1 MAPNEASLILLCSI
15 MFETFIKRPVLS
27 LIISLFITLLGIL
40 ALFTLPITQFP
51 DIVPP
56 SVVVTANYTGANAE
70 VSTNAVAIPLER
82 AINGVAGMTYMNSV
96 STNNGTTL
104 IQVFFKVGTDPD
116 IAAVN
121 VQNRVTTVLDE
132 LPEEVIKAGVTT
144 EKEVNSMLM
153 YLNVYSDDQ
162 TADERFIYNF
172 TDINILKELKRI
184 EGVGFAQIMGLRDY
198 AMRVWLKP
206 DRLAAYE
213 ISSDDVVTALRKQ
226 NVEAAP
232 GQTGIGSDK
241 SINMQQY
248 VLRYPGKF
256 TESEEYKNIPIR
268 ANADGSIIRIKD
280 IADVEFGSLDYEMVS
295 KTDGRPSASIMLKQL
310 PGSNAQEVIKNVKD
324 RMAELQ
330 DSSFPPGMKYTMG
343 YDVSRFLDASVTSVL
358 VTLLEAFI
366 LVFIVVYIFLQDFR
380 STLIPAL
387 AVPVCLVGALFFM
400 QMLGF
405 SINLLTLFAL
415 VLAIGIVV
423 DNAIVVVEAVYAKME
438 EEHLQPMEATLA
450 AMKEV
455 GKPVVAITLV
465 MSAVFVPVAFLSG
478 PVGIF
483 YRQFSLTLASAI
495 VISGINALTLTPALC
510 AIILRSPHDKPA
522 AKGFMAKLFSGFNK
536 GYNKT
541 SVGYHGLISRI
552 AGRRTLTFALLMGF
566 FMATWGMASVLPSG
580 FIPTE
585 DQGMIYVNVNTPPGA
600 TVDRTEAVLNQIDS
614 ISRKMQSVET
624 VSTLA
629 GYSLVN
635 EVSGASY
642 GMGMINL
649 VGWGDRDQSVTDVIA
664 ELKSATAH
672 IMDAEIEFFPPPT
685 VPGFG
690 NSSGVEMRILD
701 KTGKDDLNKTAVVLD
716 KFMADL
722 TATPELVSVSSTF
735 DVSFPQYLIKVD
747 YDQAAKKG
755 ISVENAMT
763 TLQTLMGSFYA
774 TNFIRYGQMYK
785 VMVQAGP
792 NYREKPEDVL
802 KLFIKNDNGEMLPFS
817 SFITMERVY
826 GPEQIT
832 RYNMY
837 SSAMLTGEAAPGFSS
852 GQAIESAEKVAANLP
867 AGYEIEWSGMTREQ
881 ILSGNQAVYVFALCL
896 VFVYMILAA
905 QYESFLL
912 PLPVL
917 LSLPAG
923 VFGAFLFLK
932 IFGLENNIYAQ
943 VALVMLIGLLAKN
956 AILIV
961 EFAILKQQEGMS
973 FLQAA
978 VEGSVARLRPIL
990 MTSFAF
996 AAGLIPL
1003 MLASGAGALG
1013 NRSIG
1018 TAAVGG
1024 MVIGTIAGVI
1034 VIPGLYV
1041 LFSSFMKKKKEEP
1054 GAGPDNGADP
1064 DNDSGT
1070 GAQGKGK
1077 KRTVAELAGIPLI
1090 GVVLF
1095 LSSCASKK
1103 DVPDYAHRSLPEAYA
1118 TSLDTNTV
1126 ASTAWRDFFKDE
1138 HLIALIDTALAN
1150 NPDMKQTLHRIEI
1163 AKANLRMRKGAA
1175 LPNLDL
1181 SVEAGLRKY
1190 GFYTMDGIGNYDTN
1204 FSDNLK
1210 ENERL
1215 PDPLPDY
1222 FVGIRTSWE
1231 IDLWGKLKNRKQA
1244 ALNKFL
1250 ASYEGQRLV
1259 QTELVSNV
1267 AAAYFELLT
1276 LDDALGILN
1285 RNIDLQQR
1293 SMQIIEVQKLAG
1305 AATELGVQ
1313 QFKAVLSNSKAKQQ
1327 EVLEEISMLEN
1338 HLNSLTGKFNTLV
1351 VRRKNGLETFITAD
1365 TLASGTPIQMLAL
1378 RPDIRQA
1385 GLELIASNKEVKA
1398 ARAAFLPAVVLAP
1411 YIGMQ
1416 SFDAGKLF
1424 NTPTSVAYGLLGGI
1438 TAPIFSQKR
1447 IKAEYD
1453 SYAASY
1459 GIAFQEYEKLVI
1471 NAYKEVQD
1479 ALKSEDF
1486 IKQRRTHITAEV
1498 QALNAAVKA
1507 ANDLFLAGRVTYLDI
1522 LNTQRS
1528 VLDAEINEAL
1538 AKKQEVLNR
1547 ISLYK
1552 ALGGGW
1558 K

>member
-1 MAPNEASLILLCSI
+1 
-15 MFETFIKRPVLS
+15 MFEKFIKRPVLS
-27 LIISLFITLLGIL
+27 LVISLFITLLGGL
-40 ALFTLPITQFP
+40 ALFTLPVTQFP

-104 IQVFFKVGTDPD
+104 IQVFFKVGTDSD

-153 YLNVYSDDQ
+153 YLNVFSDDE

-206 DRLAAYE
+206 DRLAAYQ
-213 ISSDDVVTALRKQ
+213 ISSEDVIEALRKQ

-256 TESEEYKNIPIR
+256 TKESEYENIPIR

-280 IADVEFGSLDYEMVS
+280 IADIEFGSLDYEMVS

-310 PGSNAQEVIKNVKD
+310 PGSNAQDVIKKVKD
-324 RMAELQ
+324 KMAELQ
-330 DSSFPPGMKYTMG
+330 DTSFPPGMKYTMG
-343 YDVSRFLDASVTSVL
+343 YDVSRFLDASISSV
-358 VTLLEAFI
+358 VKTLIEAFL
-366 LVFIVVYIFLQDFR
+366 LVFIVVFIFLQDFR

-387 AVPVCLVGALFFM
+387 AVPVCLIGALFFM

-438 EEHLQPMEATLA
+438 EEHLPPMQATIA
-450 AMKEV
+450 AMNEV
-455 GKPVVAITLV
+455 GGAVVAITLV

-510 AIILRSPHDKPA
+510 AIILRSPHDKPE
-522 AKGFMAKLFSGFNK
+522 AKGWLAKFFKRFNK
-536 GYNKT
+536 VYDKTAKGYEGILT
-541 SVGYHGLISRI
+541 RT
-552 AGRRTLTFALLMGF
+552 AGRRTLTFGLLIGF
-566 FMATWGMASVLPSG
+566 FAATWGMSVLLPSG

-585 DQGMIYVNVNTPPGA
+585 DQGMIYVNVTTPPGA
-600 TVDRTEAVLNQIDS
+600 TVDRTEAVLTEIDK
-614 ISRKMQSVET
+614 ISREMKAVET
-624 VSTLA
+624 VSTLG

-649 VGWGDRDQSVTDVIA
+649 VAWEDRKESVDDIIA
-664 ELKSATAH
+664 ELKKKTAH

-690 NSSGVEMRILD
+690 NSSGFELRVLD
-701 KTGKDDLNKTAVVLD
+701 KTGNDDLNATSDVLK
-716 KFMADL
+716 KFIEEL
-722 TATPELVSVSSTF
+722 ESTPEVGNVFTSF
-735 DVSFPQYLIKVD
+735 DVNFPQYELHVD
-747 YDQAAKKG
+747 YDMAAKQG
-755 ISVENAMT
+755 VSVENAMA
-763 TLQTLMGSFYA
+763 TLQTLMGSYYA

-792 NYREKPEDVL
+792 GYREKPEDVL
-802 KLFIKNDNGEMLPFS
+802 KLYIKNEQGKMLPFS
-817 SFITMERVY
+817 SFITMKRVY

-832 RYNMY
+832 RYNMF
-837 SSAMLTGEAAPGFSS
+837 SSAMLNGDAAEGYSS
-852 GQAIESAEKVAANLP
+852 GEVIEAVEKVAQNLP
-867 AGYEIEWSGMTREQ
+867 QGYDIEWTGMTREQ
-881 ILSGNQAVYVFALCL
+881 IISGNQALYVFALCL
-896 VFVYMILAA
+896 LFVYLILAA

-923 VFGAFLFLK
+923 VFGAFFFLK

-943 VALVMLIGLLAKN
+943 VALVMLIGLLGKN

-961 EFAILKQQEGMS
+961 EYAILKQKQGMS
-973 FLQAA
+973 YLQAA
-978 VEGSVARLRPIL
+978 IEGAMARLRPIL

-996 AAGLIPL
+996 VAGLIPL
-1003 MLASGAGALG
+1003 MFASGAGALG

-1018 TAAVGG
+1018 VASVGG
-1024 MVIGTIAGVI
+1024 MLIGTIIGVL

-1041 LFSSFMKKKKEEP
+1041 LFSKNKKKKKAKLAVAAP
-1054 GAGPDNGADP
+1054 LVLLLLGACSIK
-1064 DNDSGT
+1064 NDVKEHQHQAIPQNFKEQLT
-1070 GAQGKGK
+1070 D
-1077 KRTVAELAGIPLI
+1077 TVSVAKVSWKEL
-1090 GVVLF
+1090 
-1095 LSSCASKK
+1095 
-1103 DVPDYAHRSLPEAYA
+1103 
-1118 TSLDTNTV
+1118 
-1126 ASTAWRDFFKDE
+1126 FKDDN
-1138 HLIALIDTALAN
+1138 LVALIDTALVN
-1150 NPDMKQTLHRIEI
+1150 NKDLRQTLHRIEQ
-1163 AKANLRMRKGAA
+1163 AKAKLRLKKNAL
-1175 LPNLDL
+1175 LPNLNVVAD
-1181 SVEAGLRKY
+1181 AGITKY

-1210 ENERL
+1210 ADEKL
-1215 PDPLPDY
+1215 PDPLPNY
-1222 FVGIRTSWE
+1222 FLGLQTSWE
-1231 IDLWGKLKNRKQA
+1231 IDIWGKLRNQKAA
-1244 ALNKFL
+1244 ALNEFL
-1250 ASYEGQRLV
+1250 ASYEGQKLV
-1259 QTELVSNV
+1259 QTELVSQI
-1267 AAAYFELLT
+1267 ATAYFELQS
-1276 LDDALGILN
+1276 LDEELKVYN
-1285 RNIDLQQR
+1285 RNIDLQQK
-1293 SMQIIEVQKLAG
+1293 SLEVIEVKKEAG
-1305 AATELGVQ
+1305 RADELGVQ
-1313 QFKAVLSNSKAKQQ
+1313 QFRAILFNSKAKKE
-1327 EVLEEISMLEN
+1327 EVLQQMQFLQNHISF
-1338 HLNSLTGKFNTLV
+1338 LTGRFDSKVNRTQNIVQEDLFKDVKVGLPTQLV
-1351 VRRKNGLETFITAD
+1351 AN
-1365 TLASGTPIQMLAL
+1365 
-1378 RPDIRQA
+1378 RPDVRQA
-1385 GLELIASNKEVKA
+1385 LLNMKASVHDVKA
-1398 ARAAFLPAVVLAP
+1398 AKLAFLPTIALSP
-1411 YIGMQ
+1411 YIGLHA
-1416 SFDAGKLF
+1416 FDAAKFFDTKSL
-1424 NTPTSVAYGLLGGI
+1424 TWGLLGGI
-1438 TAPIFSQKR
+1438 TAPVFNQRAIRSDY
-1447 IKAEYD
+1447 EYFK
-1453 SYAASY
+1453 ASY
-1459 GIAFQEYEKLVI
+1459 GLAFEEYEKAVLK
-1471 NAYKEVQD
+1471 AFTEVKNSISAD
-1479 ALKSEDF
+1479 EYIRKRKNYVLEETKALRAS
-1486 IKQRRTHITAEV
+1486 V
-1498 QALNAAVKA
+1498 SAAQ
-1507 ANDLFLAGRVTYLDI
+1507 DLFIAGRITYLDV
-1522 LNTQRS
+1522 LNAQKS
-1528 VLDAEINEAL
+1528 VIDAEIN
-1538 AKKQEVLNR
+1538 QIEVRKELLLNQ
-1547 ISLYK
+1547 ITLYK

-1558 K
+1558 R

>member
-1 MAPNEASLILLCSI
+1 
-15 MFETFIKRPVLS
+15 MFENFIKRPVLS
-27 LIISLFITLLGIL
+27 LVISLFITLLGLL

-153 YLNVYSDDQ
+153 YLNVYSDDKS
-162 TADERFIYNF
+162 ADERFIYNF

-206 DRLAAYE
+206 DRMAAYN
-213 ISSDDVVTALRKQ
+213 ISSDDVITALRKQ

-241 SINMQQY
+241 SVNMQQY

-256 TESEEYKNIPIR
+256 SSAEEYKNIPIR
-268 ANADGSIIRIKD
+268 ANADGSIIRIQD
-280 IADVEFGSLDYEMVS
+280 IAEVEFGSLDYEMVS

-310 PGSNAQEVIKNVKD
+310 PGSNAQEVIENVKS
-324 RMAELQ
+324 RMADLKET
-330 DSSFPPGMKYTMG
+330 SFPPGMKYTMG
-343 YDVSRFLDASVTSVL
+343 YDVSRFLDASISSVL

-366 LVFIVVYIFLQDFR
+366 LVFIVVFLFLQDFR
-380 STLIPAL
+380 STLVPAL
-387 AVPVCLVGALFFM
+387 AVPVCLIGALFFM

-423 DNAIVVVEAVYAKME
+423 DNAIVVVEAVYSKME
-438 EEHLQPMEATLA
+438 EEHLQPMEATIA

-465 MSAVFVPVAFLSG
+465 MSAVFIPVAFLSG

-495 VISGINALTLTPALC
+495 IISGINALTLTPALC

-522 AKGFMAKLFSGFNK
+522 AKGWMAQFFTRFNM
-536 GYNKT
+536 GYNRM
-541 SVGYHGLISRI
+541 SGGYHRLLTRI
-552 AGRRTLTFALLMGF
+552 AGRRVLTFGLLVAF
-566 FMATWGMASVLPSG
+566 FIATWGMSSILPSG

-585 DQGMIYVNVNTPPGA
+585 DQGMIYVNVTTPPGA
-600 TVDRTEAVLNQIDS
+600 TVDRTETVLNEIDA

-649 VGWGDRDQSVTDVIA
+649 VGWGDREQSVNDVIA
-664 ELKSATAH
+664 ELRKSTAH

-690 NSSGVEMRILD
+690 NSAGVEMRLLD
-701 KTGKDDLNKTAVVLD
+701 KTGNDDLNKTSEVLN
-716 KFMADL
+716 KFMDDL
-722 TATPELVSVSSTF
+722 RATPEVGNVFSSF
-735 DVSFPQYLIKVD
+735 DVSFPQYLLKVD
-747 YDQAAKKG
+747 YDLAAKKG
-755 ISVENAMT
+755 ISVENAMN

-802 KLFIKNDNGEMLPFS
+802 KLFIKNEQGEMLPFS

-832 RYNMY
+832 RYNMF
-837 SSAMLTGEAAPGFSS
+837 SSAMLNGDAAEGFSS
-852 GQAIESAEKVAANLP
+852 GQVIEAVEKVAETLP
-867 AGYEIEWSGMTREQ
+867 PGYEIEWSGMTREQ
-881 ILSGNQAVYVFALCL
+881 ILSGNQALYIFALCL
-896 VFVYMILAA
+896 LFVYLILAA

-917 LSLPAG
+917 LCLPSG
-923 VFGAFLFLK
+923 VFGAFLFLS

-943 VALVMLIGLLAKN
+943 VALIMLIGLLGKN

-961 EFAILKQQEGMS
+961 EYAIIKQQRGMS
-973 FLQAA
+973 YLEAA
-978 VEGSVARLRPIL
+978 IEGSVVRLRPIL

-996 AAGLIPL
+996 AAGLVPL
-1003 MLASGAGALG
+1003 MIATGAGALG

-1024 MVIGTIAGVI
+1024 MIIGTIVGVI

-1041 LFSSFMKKKKEEP
+1041 LFSSFQKKKKEKKKKHKAEVI
-1054 GAGPDNGADP
+1054 AIIAVTLFI
-1064 DNDSGT
+1064 SGCS
-1070 GAQGKGK
+1070 A
-1077 KRTVAELAGIPLI
+1077 KREL
-1090 GVVLF
+1090 
-1095 LSSCASKK
+1095 
-1103 DVPDYAHRSLPEAYA
+1103 PDYEHRNVPAAFNKSM
-1118 TSLDTNTV
+1118 DTTTV
-1126 ASTAWRDFFKDE
+1126 ASQEWKAFFNDE
-1138 HLIALIDTALAN
+1138 LLVALIDSALLN
-1150 NPDMKQTLHRIEI
+1150 NTDMQQALHNIEM
-1163 AKANLRMRKGAA
+1163 ARATLRMRKSAS
-1175 LPNLDL
+1175 LPNVDL
-1181 SVEAGLRKY
+1181 AVEAGLRRY

-1204 FSDNLK
+1204 FSENLK
-1210 ENERL
+1210 EDERL

-1231 IDLWGKLKNRKQA
+1231 IDLWGKLKNRKKA
-1244 ALNKFL
+1244 ALNRFL
-1250 ASYEGQRLV
+1250 ASYEGKKLV
-1259 QTELVSNV
+1259 QTELISNV
-1267 AAAYFELLT
+1267 ASTYYELLT
-1276 LDDALGILN
+1276 LNEGLDILKK
-1285 RNIDLQQR
+1285 NIKLQQR
-1293 SMQIIEVQKLAG
+1293 SLQIIKIQKDAG
-1305 AATELGVQ
+1305 IATELGVQ
-1313 QFKAVLSNSKAKQQ
+1313 QFKAVLANSKAKEQEILQQ
-1327 EVLEEISMLEN
+1327 ISLMQN
-1338 HLNSLTGKFNTLV
+1338 HLNFLTGRFEAAVNVSKD
-1351 VRRKNGLETFITAD
+1351 GLDQFISLEA
-1365 TLASGTPIQMLAL
+1365 LNSGTPLQMISL

-1385 GLELIASNKEVKA
+1385 GLELIASNKEIKSA
-1398 ARAAFLPAVVLAP
+1398 NASFLPALVLAP
-1411 YIGMQ
+1411 YIGLQ
-1416 SFDAGKLF
+1416 SFSLDKF
-1424 NTPTSVAYGLLGGI
+1424 FDVDKSIAYGLLGGL
-1438 TAPIFSQKR
+1438 TAPLFNQHR
-1447 IKAEYD
+1447 IRAEYNT
-1453 SYAASY
+1453 YKAAY
-1459 GIAFQEYEKLVI
+1459 GIAFQDYEKTVLK
-1471 NAYKEVQD
+1471 AYNEVQD
-1479 ALKSEDF
+1479 ALKTREF
-1486 IKQRRTHITAEV
+1486 IHKKRGFIADEVKALTASV
-1498 QALNAAVKA
+1498 SA

-1522 LNTQRS
+1522 ITAQRG
-1528 VLDAEINEAL
+1528 VLDAELNEIE
-1538 AKKQEVLNR
+1538 AKKKQALNQ

>member
-1 MAPNEASLILLCSI
+1 
-15 MFETFIKRPVLS
+15 MFEQFIKRPVLS
-27 LIISLFITLLGIL
+27 LIISLFITLLGLL
-40 ALFTLPITQFP
+40 ALFTLPVTQFP

-82 AINGVAGMTYMNSV
+82 AINGVAGMTYMSSV

-153 YLNVYSDDQ
+153 YLNIYSDDE

-184 EGVGFAQIMGLRDY
+184 EGVGFVQIMGLRDY

-206 DRLAAYE
+206 DRLAAYQ
-213 ISSDDVVTALRKQ
+213 ISSDDVIAALHRQ

-256 TESEEYKNIPIR
+256 SETEDYKNIPIR

-295 KTDGRPSASIMLKQL
+295 KTDGRPSASIMMKQL
-310 PGSNAQEVIKNVKD
+310 PGSNAQDVIKSVKD
-324 RMAELQ
+324 RMAELKE
-330 DSSFPPGMKYTMG
+330 SSFPPGMKYTMG
-343 YDVSRFLDASVTSVL
+343 YDVSRFLEASISSVL
-358 VTLLEAFI
+358 ITLLEAFI

-387 AVPVCLVGALFFM
+387 AVPVCLIGALFFM

-438 EEHLQPMEATLA
+438 ETDMRPMEATIA

-465 MSAVFVPVAFLSG
+465 MSAVFIPVAFLSG

-510 AIILRSPHDKPA
+510 AIILRSPHDAPPPRGWIARFFKA
-522 AKGFMAKLFSGFNK
+522 FNRRYQQMSDSYA
-536 GYNKT
+536 GLLGKT
-541 SVGYHGLISRI
+541 
-552 AGRRTLTFALLMGF
+552 AGRKLITYALLIGF
-566 FMATWGMASVLPSG
+566 FLATWGISSILPSG

-585 DQGMIYVNVNTPPGA
+585 DQGMIYVNVTTPPGA
-600 TVDRTEAVLNQIDS
+600 TVDRTEQVLNEIDAL
-614 ISRKMQSVET
+614 SRQMGSVET

-649 VGWGDRDQSVTDVIA
+649 VAWDQRKETVDDVI
-664 ELKSATAH
+664 EQLKKETAH
-672 IMDAEIEFFPPPT
+672 IMDADIEFFPPPT

-690 NSSGVEMRILD
+690 NSSGFELRFLD
-701 KTGKDDLNKTAVVLD
+701 KTGNDDLNKTSEVVK
-716 KFMADL
+716 KFIEELKAS
-722 TATPELVSVSSTF
+722 PEVGNVFTTF
-735 DVSFPQYLIKVD
+735 DISFPQYLIKVD
-747 YDQAAKKG
+747 YDLAAKKG
-755 ISVENAMT
+755 ISVENAMN

-802 KLFIKNDNGEMLPFS
+802 KLFIKNDSGEMMPFS
-817 SFITMERVY
+817 SFITMEKVY

-837 SSAMLTGEAAPGFSS
+837 ASAMLNGDAEVGYSS
-852 GQAIESAEKVAANLP
+852 GQVIDAVERIAKNLP

-881 ILSGNQAVYVFALCL
+881 ILSGNQALYIFILCL
-896 VFVYMILAA
+896 IFVYMILAA

-923 VFGAFLFLK
+923 IFGAFLFLK
-932 IFGLENNIYAQ
+932 LVGLENNIYAQ
-943 VALVMLIGLLAKN
+943 VALVMLIGLLGKN

-961 EFAILKQQEGMS
+961 EYAIIKQKEGAS
-973 FLQAA
+973 FLKAA
-978 VEGSVARLRPIL
+978 IEGSVARLRPIL

-1003 MLASGAGALG
+1003 TIATGAGALG

-1024 MVIGTIAGVI
+1024 MIVGTIVGVI

-1041 LFSSFMKKKKEEP
+1041 LFSTMGKKVKKSTTKGALSLLLVLFVSSCGIKKE
-1054 GAGPDNGADP
+1054 AGL
-1064 DNDSGT
+1064 
-1070 GAQGKGK
+1070 QQH
-1077 KRTVAELAGIPLI
+1077 RT
-1090 GVVLF
+1090 
-1095 LSSCASKK
+1095 
-1103 DVPDYAHRSLPEAYA
+1103 LPETYH
-1118 TSLDTNTV
+1118 TSTDTLSMG
-1126 ASTAWRDFFKDE
+1126 STPWKTFFKDE
-1138 HLIALIDTALAN
+1138 QLISLIETALAN
-1150 NPDMKQTLHRIEI
+1150 NPDMTEAMHHMEL
-1163 AKANLRMRKGAA
+1163 AKAGLRLRKGAL
-1175 LPNLDL
+1175 LPQLDL
-1181 SVEAGLRKY
+1181 AVEAGLRRY

-1204 FSDNLK
+1204 FSDNLTN
-1210 ENERL
+1210 NEKL
-1215 PDPLPDY
+1215 PNPVPDFY
-1222 FVGIRTSWE
+1222 IGLRTSWE

-1244 ALNKFL
+1244 AFQRFL
-1250 ASYEGQRLV
+1250 ATYEGQKLV
-1259 QTELVSNV
+1259 QTELISMV
-1267 AAAYFELLT
+1267 AHAYLELLMLHEELT
-1276 LDDALGILN
+1276 ILD
-1285 RNIDLQQR
+1285 RNILLQQR
-1293 SMQIIEVQKLAG
+1293 SLGIIEIQKEA
-1305 AATELGVQ
+1305 AMATELGVQ
-1313 QFKAVLSNSKAKQQ
+1313 QFKAVLANSNAQKELVLQQ
-1327 EVLEEISMLEN
+1327 MAVVQH
-1338 HLNSLTGKFNTLV
+1338 HLNFLCGRFEGNTQPTPGGLTNFLSNQELSKGVPL
-1351 VRRKNGLETFITAD
+1351 GLIH
-1365 TLASGTPIQMLAL
+1365 L
-1378 RPDIRQA
+1378 RPDIKQA
-1385 GLELIASNKEVKA
+1385 GLQLLASKKEINA
-1398 ARAAFLPAVVLAP
+1398 AKAAFLPAIVLAP
-1411 YIGMQ
+1411 HVGLQ
-1416 SFDAGKLF
+1416 SFHLDQLF
-1424 NTPTSVAYGLLGGI
+1424 TPKTALAYGLLGGLA
-1438 TAPIFSQKR
+1438 APILSQNR
-1447 IKAEYD
+1447 LKADYD
-1453 SYAASY
+1453 AYVAEY
-1459 GIAFQEYEKLVI
+1459 GIAFQQYERTVLK
-1471 NAYKEVQD
+1471 AYNEVQD
-1479 ALKSEDF
+1479 TWKATQHIQKRQSYISE
-1486 IKQRRTHITAEV
+1486 EV
-1498 QALNAAVKA
+1498 SALNQSVKA
-1507 ANDLFLAGRVTYLDI
+1507 ANDLFLAGRATYLEI
-1522 LNTQRS
+1522 ITAQRT
-1528 VLDAEINEAL
+1528 VLEAEIKQVQV
-1538 AKKQEVLNR
+1538 KKDQASNRVL
-1547 ISLYK
+1547 LYK

>member
-1 MAPNEASLILLCSI
+1 

-27 LIISLFITLLGIL
+27 LVISLFITLLGLL

-82 AINGVAGMTYMNSV
+82 AINGVAGMTYMSSV

-153 YLNVYSDDQ
+153 YLNIYSDDQ

-213 ISSDDVVTALRKQ
+213 ISSDDVVAALRKQ

-256 TESEEYKNIPIR
+256 TEAEEYKNIPIR

-295 KTDGRPSASIMLKQL
+295 KTDGRPSASIMMKQL

-330 DSSFPPGMKYTMG
+330 ESSFPPGMKYTMG
-343 YDVSRFLDASVTSVL
+343 YDVSRFLDASISSVL
-358 VTLLEAFI
+358 ITLLEAFI
-366 LVFIVVYIFLQDFR
+366 LVFLVVYIFLQDFR

-387 AVPVCLVGALFFM
+387 AVPVCLIGALFFM

-495 VISGINALTLTPALC
+495 IISGINALTLTPALC

-522 AKGFMAKLFSGFNK
+522 AKGRIAKFFSRFNA

-541 SVGYHGLISRI
+541 ATGYKNLISRI
-552 AGRRTLTFALLMGF
+552 AGRRVLTFCLLIGF
-566 FMATWGMASVLPSG
+566 FIATWGMGSLVPGG

-585 DQGMIYVNVNTPPGA
+585 DQGMIYVNVSTPPGA
-600 TVDRTEAVLNQIDS
+600 TVDRTEAVLNEIDE
-614 ISRKMQSVET
+614 ISRKMGSVET

-649 VGWGDRDQSVTDVIA
+649 VGWGDRKESVWDVIA
-664 ELKSATAH
+664 ELKKSTAH
-672 IMDAEIEFFPPPT
+672 IMDAQIEFFPPPT

-701 KTGKDDLNKTAVVLD
+701 KSGVDDLNKTAEVLE
-716 KFMADL
+716 KFMTDL
-722 TATPELVSVSSTF
+722 KATPEIENATSSF
-735 DVSFPQYLIKVD
+735 DVSFPQYLINVD

-755 ISVENAMT
+755 ISVENAMN
-763 TLQTLMGSFYA
+763 TLQTLMGSYYA

-802 KLFIKNDNGEMLPFS
+802 KLFIKNDKEEMLPFS

-837 SSAMLTGEAAPGFSS
+837 SSAMLNGEAAAGYSS
-852 GQAIESAEKVAANLP
+852 GQAIEAVERVAETLP
-867 AGYEIEWSGMTREQ
+867 PGYEIEWSGMTREQ
-881 ILSGNQAVYVFALCL
+881 IISGNQALYVFILCL

-932 IFGLENNIYAQ
+932 VAGLENNIYAQ

-961 EFAILKQQEGMS
+961 EYALIKQKEGMG

-978 VEGSVARLRPIL
+978 IEGSVARLRPIL

-996 AAGLIPL
+996 GAGLIPL
-1003 MLASGAGALG
+1003 MFASGAGALG

-1024 MVIGTIAGVI
+1024 MVIGTIVGVI

-1041 LFSSFMKKKKEEP
+1041 LFSSLMKRKKAEP
-1054 GAGPDNGADP
+1054 DVISGPDDGP
-1064 DNDSGT
+1064 DSDGT
-1070 GAQGKGK
+1070 VVRK
-1077 KRTVAELAGIPLI
+1077 KTPVEL
-1090 GVVLF
+1090 VVIALVGFSIF
-1095 LSSCASKK
+1095 LSSCAFKK
-1103 DVPDYAHRSLPEAYA
+1103 DLPNDEHKALPA
-1118 TSLDTNTV
+1118 SFQQSLDTNTV
-1126 ASTAWRDFFKDE
+1126 ASKPWKDFFKDE

-1150 NPDMKQTLHRIEI
+1150 NPDMKQTLHRIDI

-1181 SVEAGLRKY
+1181 AVEVGLRKY
-1190 GFYTMDGIGNYDTN
+1190 GFYTSDGIGNYDTN
-1204 FSDNLK
+1204 FSENLK

-1231 IDLWGKLKNRKQA
+1231 IDLWGKLKNKKQA

-1250 ASYEGQRLV
+1250 ASYEGQKLV
-1259 QTELVSNV
+1259 QTELISNV
-1267 AAAYFELLT
+1267 AAAYIELLT
-1276 LDDALGILN
+1276 LDEALEILN
-1285 RNIDLQQR
+1285 RNISLQQK
-1293 SMQIIEVQKLAG
+1293 SLKIIEVQKMAG

-1327 EVLEEISMLEN
+1327 EVLQQVSILEN
-1338 HLNSLTGKFNTLV
+1338 HLNFLTSKLNAPV
-1351 VRRKNGLETFITAD
+1351 VRNENGLAQFISAD
-1365 TLASGTPIQMLAL
+1365 SLASGTPIQMLAL

-1385 GLELIASNKEVKA
+1385 GLELIASKKDVKSA
-1398 ARAAFLPAVVLAP
+1398 KAAFLPALVLAP
-1411 YIGMQ
+1411 YIGLQ

-1424 NTPTSVAYGLLGGI
+1424 NTSTSVAYGLLGGL
-1438 TAPIFSQKR
+1438 TAPIFNQHR
-1447 IKAEYD
+1447 IRAEYQ
-1453 SYAASY
+1453 SYAAMY
-1459 GIAFQEYEKLVI
+1459 GIAFQEYEKIVLK
-1471 NAYKEVQD
+1471 AYQEVQD
-1479 ALKSEDF
+1479 ALKSGTF
-1486 IKQRRTHITAEV
+1486 IEQKRIHISDEV
-1498 QALNAAVKA
+1498 KALNASVKA

-1522 LNTQRS
+1522 LTTQRN
-1528 VLDAEINEAL
+1528 VLDAEINEVE
-1538 AKKQEVLNR
+1538 AKKQQVLNQ